1 MQVMLRLISEQC
13 QIKINIGIRITH
25 GSESCITVY
34 IILAQTVDTKI
45 MIRPKLVTILLCIEA
60 TAVLATFGHD
70 L

>member
-1 MQVMLRLISEQC
+1 MTITRDIHASDVTA
-13 QIKINIGIRITH
+13 NIGIRITH

-34 IILAQTVDTKI
+34 VILAQTVDTKI

-60 TAVLATFGHD
+60 TAVLATFDRD